1 MGTDMKSMFENTKE
15 FNQSVDDWNV
25 SQVADMSGMF
35 RDAAS
40 FNQCLSSWG
49 MKTSDVATKEMLK
62 GSACPDCTDEE
73 CFSPIGVGPWC
84 QKEGVFECFLPS
96 YSPSETPSSTS
107 SSAPTATPIDSP
119 PADDCKED
127 TEKIVLTDEGRQKC
141 KKIKNKG
148 WCDEKVEG
156 KGDKTAAAF
165 CTICG
170 CESGG
175 DPTPPPSP
183 PDDCKEDNKKIRL
196 TDEGNQKC
204 KEIKKQKWCDKKVE
218 GKGDKTAADFCTI
231 CGCESGGDPAPEPP
245 DDCKKDKEKIVLTNE
260 GEQKCQKIKNKGW
273 CDEKVEGKGDKTAAD
288 FCTIC
293 GCESGGDPAPEP
305 P

>member
-1 MGTDMKSMFENTKE
+1 MGDNLEYPGK
-15 FNQSVDDWNV
+15 FNQFIADWDV
-25 SQVADMSGMF
+25 SQVADMSDMF

-40 FNQCLSSWG
+40 FNQCLSTWG

-96 YSPSETPSSTS
+96 
-107 SSAPTATPIDSP
+107 SAPTATPIASP
-119 PADDCKED
+119 PADDCKKD
-127 TEKIVLTDEGRQKC
+127 KEKIVLTNEGEQKC

-148 WCDEKVEG
+148 WCDEKV
-156 KGDKTAAAF
+156 KD
-165 CTICG
+165 
-170 CESGG
+170 
-175 DPTPPPSP
+175 
-183 PDDCKEDNKKIRL
+183 
-196 TDEGNQKC
+196 
-204 KEIKKQKWCDKKVE
+204 
-218 GKGDKTAADFCTI
+218 KGDKTAADFCTI
-231 CGCESGGDPAPEPP
+231 CGCESGGDPTPEPP
-245 DDCKKDKEKIVLTNE
+245 DDCKKDMEKIVLTNE

-305 P
+305 PDDCKK